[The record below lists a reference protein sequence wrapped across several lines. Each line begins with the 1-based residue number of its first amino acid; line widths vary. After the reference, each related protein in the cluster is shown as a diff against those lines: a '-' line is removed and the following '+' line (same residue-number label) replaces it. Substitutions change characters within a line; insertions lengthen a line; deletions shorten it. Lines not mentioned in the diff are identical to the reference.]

1 MLRLLHSIFGGRE
14 ERGRYPASL
23 IELATERVVE
33 GTDPRLRALSGLARR
48 LHDPIVK
55 SIDHVIGVVHG
66 IQGFLEVNAAAH
78 GSDPRL
84 GALFASAESMFDIL
98 GRDQALRE
106 YLDSSEGRGAWQVFG
121 LLMAD
126 RMERNVLGLDLVGD
140 QIRRDV
146 AQVVVS
152 FVNHRLLEPN
162 VREEEG
168 RRQLMRRAFDFLLTQ
183 ALDRISEVK
192 LERADLTRQRDLLR
206 RKLSALENGGWGFK
220 PLDPHHPDLATLMA
234 ELDEVTGQLEELGPD
249 QEILEAHLEIV
260 IEVLDNP
267 GQHLWVEPITLY
279 LDAMNIVREPK
290 DAAAR
295 RLDFLEFRGGRGQRA
310 VTLPISLQPALLP
323 AREDFLAALDR
334 YY

>member
-23 IELATERVVE
+23 IEMATERVVE

-48 LHDPIVK
+48 LHNPIVK
-55 SIDHVIGVVHG
+55 SIDHVIGVVHDL
-66 IQGFLEVNAAAH
+66 QGFLEVNAAAH
-78 GSDPRL
+78 GADPRL
-84 GALFASAESMFDIL
+84 GALFASAESMLDIL

-106 YLDSSEGRGAWQVFG
+106 YLDSPEGRGAQRVIG

-126 RMERNVLGLDLVGD
+126 RVERNVLGLDLVGD

-152 FVNHRLLEPN
+152 FVNHRFLEPN
-162 VREEEG
+162 VNEEEG

-220 PLDPHHPDLATLMA
+220 SLDPQHPDLATLMA
-234 ELDEVTGQLEELGPD
+234 ELDEVTGQLEDLGPD
-249 QEILEAHLEIV
+249 QEILEAHLGIV

-279 LDAMNIVREPK
+279 LDAMNIVREP
-290 DAAAR
+290 DHAAAR
-295 RLDFLEFRGGRGQRA
+295 RLDFMEFRGGRGQRA